1 VNILGSVRVAEI
13 RVETMFEEAVVAET
27 VVVVV
32 NTVVVE
38 VTVLF
43 KSIFKISW
51 SDNIISIFIKYLY
64 RFKKTLSRT

>member
-1 VNILGSVRVAEI
+1 
-13 RVETMFEEAVVAET
+13 MFEEAVVAET